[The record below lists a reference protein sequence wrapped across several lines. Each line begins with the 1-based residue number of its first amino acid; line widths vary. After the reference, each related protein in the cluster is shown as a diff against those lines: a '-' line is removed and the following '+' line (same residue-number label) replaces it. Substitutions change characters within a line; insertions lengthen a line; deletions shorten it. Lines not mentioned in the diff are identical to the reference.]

1 MWRGKERCAETVK
14 KSRRNG
20 KDSGRAKEWA
30 KSVGE
35 RERQREGGGWREKK
49 RDRGE

>member
-35 RERQREGGGWREKK
+35 RERQRERGGGEGEKE
-49 RDRGE
+49 R